1 MARTMTCDCGE
12 TMTGKDD
19 EDLLRLGKQHA
30 AQKHPDMKLTD
41 EQMRAMI
48 KAGAR
53 DA

>member
-12 TMTGKDD
+12 SITGRDD
-19 EDLLRLGKQHA
+19 EDLLRLGKQHVTL
-30 AQKHPDMKLTD
+30 KHPDMKLTD
-41 EQMRAMI
+41 EQLRAVI